1 VAPPASC
8 SASCDFV
15 SRFPVHLAQRPLLPR
30 HPRPIVAIGAGSVV
44 RAAHLPAYRLA
55 GFSVVSVFD
64 LVPATA
70 AALARDFGIPRVCA
84 SLDEAVRS
92 APPHAVFDLATPAE
106 AILATLKALP
116 EGAAV
121 LIQKPP
127 GLNLADTRAIMELC
141 RRKRFTAAVNLQLRY
156 MPAVLAIQ
164 DAIRRGELGEIHDVE
179 VRLTCCTPW
188 RIWKHLFGIPRMEIV
203 YHSIHYV
210 DIVRAFLGDPAGVW
224 AKTVKDPA
232 HLDLASTR
240 TTIAFDYGDVKRATI
255 TTNHAHGFGPKHE
268 ESYLKIEGTRGAAK
282 ARLGINLGY
291 PHGVPDTLEICRLR
305 DGTEPQWENIP
316 LEGGWIPQAFMGT
329 MASVMC
335 RADGETDE
343 LPTSIEDACHTMAV
357 IEACYESSA
366 RGATPIPSVP

>member
-1 VAPPASC
+1 MQ
-8 SASCDFV
+8 
-15 SRFPVHLAQRPLLPR
+15 LNQRPPLPR
-30 HPRPIVAIGAGSVV
+30 NPRPIVAIGGGSVV

-64 LVPATA
+64 IVPETA
-70 AALARDFGIPRVCA
+70 EALARDFNIPRVCPTLA
-84 SLDEAVRS
+84 DTVAS
-92 APPHAVFDLATPAE
+92 APDRAVFDLATPAE
-106 AILATLKALP
+106 AIVDTLNALP

-127 GLNLADTRAIMELC
+127 GLNLHDTRAIIDLC
-141 RRKRFTAAVNLQLRY
+141 RRKRFTAAVNLQLRH
-156 MPAVLAIQ
+156 MPAVLAIK
-164 DAIRRGELGEIHDVE
+164 DAIQRGLLGEIHDVE

-188 RIWKHLFGIPRMEIV
+188 RVWKHLFGIPRMEIV

-210 DIVRAFLGDPAGVW
+210 DIVRDFLGDPAGVW

-255 TTNHAHGFGPKHE
+255 TTNHAHRFGPKHE

-282 ARLGINLGY
+282 TRLGINLGY
-291 PHGVPDTLEICRLR
+291 PHGVSDILEICQLR
-305 DGTEPQWENIP
+305 DDAEPQWETIP
-316 LEGGWIPQAFMGT
+316 LEGGWIPHAFIGT
-329 MASVMC
+329 MASVMR

-343 LPTSIEDACHTMAV
+343 LPTSIEDACRTMAV

-366 RGATPIPSVP
+366 RAATPIPAVS